1 MKGGDIMTMI
11 SGTSNSQFSYNPDP
25 TISNFQTGINIM
37 TQSGMSTD
45 VLSLLNSPSSDA
57 YSLDGN
63 LASLDQF
70 NQLNELTTSQL
81 QTSEQLQAGTYTSP
95 GSSYTTSTIDLF
107 DPTNPFANDSSTSTD
122 ISQTASTLSNVSN
135 GDQFDPT
142 NPFASDPSIAL
153 SYDNTFG
160 YIDPSKLIPDL
171 SNSSMTESLNP
182 YLTSNS
188 TPTTGSNLDVSL

>member
-1 MKGGDIMTMI
+1 MTMI
-11 SGTSNSQFSYNPDP
+11 SGISNSQFSYNPDP

-45 VLSLLNSPSSDA
+45 VLSLLNSSSSDA

-70 NQLNELTTSQL
+70 NQLNKLTTSQL

-95 GSSYTTSTIDLF
+95 ASSYTTSTIDLF
-107 DPTNPFANDSSTSTD
+107 DPTNPFAS
-122 ISQTASTLSNVSN
+122 
-135 GDQFDPT
+135 G
-142 NPFASDPSIAL
+142 PSIAL

-171 SNSSMTESLNP
+171 SNSSMTETLNP